1 MPSATQNLK
10 LKVGREARVRFNAV
24 DAAGVPVKLDEVT
37 LAATVRLA
45 DCDEVQLP
53 CVALDA
59 EAGLFQIL
67 FPSFPSPSMGGWSLA
82 ITIAGVMRE
91 YVRGMVTVQNSVTPG
106 QPGDA
111 ETEDYS
117 IRLGDTPKITVNTA
131 DLALIAQH
139 RAEDA
144 AKRIILDKDD
154 VARLTTLAQTAERD
168 AKTSASE
175 ASQSNLSAQSS
186 AATATT
192 HATSAQRSAT
202 LASSEVAKIAQHE
215 SNAVTAA
222 NTAQQ
227 SATLATSKATEASQ
241 SANTA
246 QSSATSAV

>member
-24 DAAGVPVKLDEVT
+24 DAAGVPVNLDEVT
-37 LAATVRLA
+37 LAAAVRLA

-59 EAGLFQIL
+59 EVGLFQIL

-139 RAEDA
+139 RAVEQEFFC
-144 AKRIILDKDD
+144 KLIK
-154 VARLTTLAQTAERD
+154 
-168 AKTSASE
+168 
-175 ASQSNLSAQSS
+175 SS
-186 AATATT
+186 W
-192 HATSAQRSAT
+192 
-202 LASSEVAKIAQHE
+202 
-215 SNAVTAA
+215 
-222 NTAQQ
+222 
-227 SATLATSKATEASQ
+227 
-241 SANTA
+241 
-246 QSSATSAV
+246 